1 MKQKDKSLLLV
12 TAMACLPIGT
22 IMAEQ
27 SDKDLTSPINYVL
40 HQDAV
45 TINGVVTDLQGNP
58 IVGATIMELGTTNGI
73 ITDLDGKF
81 SLKVSSSSKIQIS
94 YVGYATQEISVG
106 SKRNFNIELKEDA
119 ELLDEVVVMAY
130 NSTVKRKLTN
140 AVTTVDTKQISDLA
154 SYSNVSQA
162 LQGRTPGVFINNST
176 GMPGSTPSLT
186 IRGNND
192 KFTSPLYVID
202 GIVQDAETFNRLN
215 SQDIE
220 SISIM
225 KDAASAAV
233 YGAIA
238 GNGVVVVKTKS
249 GKAGKTRINYTFD
262 QQINQPT
269 NRKSNITSYE
279 LAMTANKINKIFG
292 NPEPYDQI
300 ALDAYRTGSDPIN
313 YPNID

>member
-162 LQGRTPGVFINNST
+162 LQGRTPGVFINNS
-176 GMPGSTPSLT
+176 M
-186 IRGNND
+186 
-192 KFTSPLYVID
+192 VC
-202 GIVQDAETFNRLN
+202 
-215 SQDIE
+215 
-220 SISIM
+220 
-225 KDAASAAV
+225 
-233 YGAIA
+233 
-238 GNGVVVVKTKS
+238 
-249 GKAGKTRINYTFD
+249 
-262 QQINQPT
+262 
-269 NRKSNITSYE
+269 
-279 LAMTANKINKIFG
+279 
-292 NPEPYDQI
+292 
-300 ALDAYRTGSDPIN
+300 LDLLLL
-313 YPNID
+313 